1 MDTLLTESMISGSLL
16 LASTGKLLQEA
27 FFWNCGGI
35 SAKTGTQL
43 VLLEYHV
50 KHALMLARG

>member
-27 FFWNCGGI
+27 FFWNFFLELRGNFRQN
-35 SAKTGTQL
+35 GTQL
-43 VLLEYHV
+43 VLLEYH
-50 KHALMLARG
+50 ACLD